1 MRQSPSN
8 APMAPE
14 DGTGTFHIENVNL
27 KRLTAADIVTGIASL
42 LLLVSLFLPWY
53 AVTGFGTGR
62 NSVMLNGVTHHKFL
76 WLAVL
81 LSVVVITYLIVHAT
95 AGSNATGASK
105 EPVLLGLS
113 VVQLILVVIPFFY
126 IPVAQVSG
134 VTVAPA
140 YGAYIALVGAVV
152 SLIAVIVPFARGIG
166 RAPGRSR

>member
-14 DGTGTFHIENVNL
+14 DGTSTFHFEDMNV
-27 KRLTAADIVTGIASL
+27 KRLTAADITAGIASL

-53 AVTGFGTGR
+53 AVTGMGG
-62 NSVMLNGVTHHKFL
+62 SSIMLNGVGHHKFL

-95 AGSNATGASK
+95 VGPEAAPVSK

-126 IPVAQVSG
+126 VPVAMVSG
-134 VTVAPA
+134 VTVSPA
-140 YGAYIALVGAVV
+140 YGAYIALAAAVI
-152 SLIAVIVPFARGIG
+152 SLIAVIVPFVRSLG
-166 RAPGRSR
+166 RR